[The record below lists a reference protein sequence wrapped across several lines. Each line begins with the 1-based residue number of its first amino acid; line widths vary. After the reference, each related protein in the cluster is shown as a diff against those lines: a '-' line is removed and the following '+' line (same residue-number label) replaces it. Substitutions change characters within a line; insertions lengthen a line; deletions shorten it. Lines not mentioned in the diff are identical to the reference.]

1 MYWPW
6 HLGDQVIYLRRFRG
20 ASNVLSPTTCTG
32 IPVLAED
39 VRVGKLLVRPLATR
53 GSARFE
59 STEAQQR
66 YELESGERAKIV
78 ARLPKVGAD

>member
-1 MYWPW
+1 M
-6 HLGDQVIYLRRFRG
+6 IYLRRFRG

-32 IPVLAED
+32 IAVFAED

-53 GSARFE
+53 GSAPFDP
-59 STEAQQR
+59 TEAQQR
-66 YELESGERAKIV
+66 YQIESGERTKIV